1 MYISTMMSDED
12 RGGSFGL
19 ASGEEAATEENPLS
33 PAEVSR
39 RLEEYAR
46 THDPSAMWPGLREP
60 ARVAAAREI
69 ERVTRAVLQGRSG
82 ETIDPGGAHAV
93 YALAIA
99 GHTTG
104 MAPLL
109 GHWIETGAV
118 GAAPDVARR
127 FTTYLGHARR
137 RTARIEREVLPALD
151 SLSAASI
158 PVAVL
163 KGFHTARAYFDEPA
177 LRRIADVD
185 IMVPSNRID
194 DAERALAAAGF
205 RSASSGARP
214 YKRDWIAAHIDQRV
228 FSLEFPDERT
238 RWMLELHTSLDRV
251 FQLGAVAKLDAE
263 RDLVERKML
272 AGRPLFVLRQPLLL
286 LALSCHCSQELDG
299 SRLLRL
305 FEMVR
310 IIRSDVATG
319 RFDWN
324 AALSMIQRTGVA
336 PYTYPALALVEQ
348 LAPGTVDRRV
358 LALGRAGSTWAAR
371 HTVDRLV
378 PAGGSLDDRGVVRQ
392 MMWTRG
398 PLGLLQRVLRLF
410 WPASFTSTDGL
421 GAGWRARLRRIRSG
435 GLTISAPDET
445 R

>member
-1 MYISTMMSDED
+1 MMSDED
-12 RGGSFGL
+12 RGVSFGD
-19 ASGEEAATEENPLS
+19 EAVPEENPPS

-46 THDPSAMWPGLREP
+46 TRDPSAMWPGLREP

-69 ERVTRAVLQGRSG
+69 ERVTRAVLQAGGRSG
-82 ETIDPGGAHAV
+82 ETIDPAGAHDA

-109 GHWIETGAV
+109 GHWIEAGTV
-118 GAAPDVARR
+118 RAAPAVARR
-127 FTTYLGHARR
+127 FTTYLAHARR
-137 RTARIEREVLPALD
+137 RSARMEREVAPALD
-151 SLSAASI
+151 ALAAASI
-158 PVAVL
+158 PVVVL
-163 KGFHTARAYFDEPA
+163 KGFHTSRAYFGEPA
-177 LRRIADVD
+177 LRRMADIDVMVPPNRIAD
-185 IMVPSNRID
+185 
-194 DAERALAAAGF
+194 AEHALAAAGF

-228 FSLEFPDERT
+228 FSLELPDERT

-251 FQLGAVAKLDAE
+251 FQLGAVAKLATE
-263 RDLVERKML
+263 RDLVEARTF
-272 AGRPLFVLRQPLLL
+272 AGRSLLVLRQPLLL
-286 LALSCHCSQELDG
+286 VTLACHCSQELDG

-310 IIRSDVATG
+310 IIRHDTAAG
-319 RFDWN
+319 RLDWN
-324 AALSMIQRTGVA
+324 DAVAMIQRTGVA

-348 LAPGTVDRRV
+348 LAPRTVDRRV
-358 LALGRAGSTWAAR
+358 LALGRARSTWAAR
-371 HTVDRLV
+371 HTLARLV
-378 PAGGSLDDRGVVRQ
+378 PAGGSLVDRGVVRQ

-421 GAGWRARLRRIRSG
+421 GAAWRARLRRIRSG